1 MRLKFG
7 LLNHKLD
14 EDRSVQYLAIYSLC
28 QEYEACGVYRELC
41 ESFLDTMHQT
51 GADFTNSFRC
61 LSQHPLPDEKQEE
74 ASSNVLDYLMSQC
87 STKEE
92 LLKQSKPTVEAR
104 CTCTYIL

>member
-1 MRLKFG
+1 MEKMRLKFG

-14 EDRSVQYLAIYSLC
+14 ED
-28 QEYEACGVYRELC
+28 RELC